1 MTLLKIEDAMF
12 SFINTPEGITNL
24 PIANTHFCRIFGS
37 VDLRAFS
44 PRPAPDRPADFHSR
58 PAPRI
63 FTLAPPRR
71 KMLRPAHPWYFR
83 KQSGNR
89 QKWPKSG
96 PEAEKR
102 PAERPNGLL
111 PENRSYPELP
121 QDVGKL

>member
-1 MTLLKIEDAMF
+1 MPTIIISEEEKEGKASIWSCVQLVTLLKIEDAMF

-63 FTLAPPRR
+63 FTLAPPR
-71 KMLRPAHPWYFR
+71 PAP
-83 KQSGNR
+83 
-89 QKWPKSG
+89 QKNTPPRTS
-96 PEAEKR
+96 
-102 PAERPNGLL
+102 L
-111 PENRSYPELP
+111 
-121 QDVGKL
+121 V